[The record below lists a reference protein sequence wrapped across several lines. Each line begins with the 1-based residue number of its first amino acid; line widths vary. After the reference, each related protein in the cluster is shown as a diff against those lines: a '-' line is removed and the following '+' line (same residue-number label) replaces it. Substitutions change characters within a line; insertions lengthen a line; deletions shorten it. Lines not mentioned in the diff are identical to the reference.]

1 MPVGRA
7 NREPIEALTARVS
20 TALRAMVA
28 DVPQPPASRGIFGWL
43 TEALNDW
50 GEGTP
55 EAIERARQRREVV
68 RQDRA

>member
-1 MPVGRA
+1 VPVGRA

-20 TALRAMVA
+20 TALRAMLA